1 MGLSSRRFFVTNDGV
16 LYRMSN
22 AKFERLMRQPESEPL
37 PAFSGQ
43 RIRVAELVV
52 EMLDREPYRV
62 CRESFSI
69 FQFDSDGCLD
79 IQRHD
84 QQQIALVNAM
94 VVPIFG
100 SEKPVGNVFDATDKF
115 VAQGGSWSPTDS
127 MRIQIEKAALG
138 LLACQAL

>member
-1 MGLSSRRFFVTNDGV
+1 
-16 LYRMSN
+16 MSN

-37 PAFSGQ
+37 QAFSGQ
-43 RIRVAELVV
+43 RIRAAELVI
-52 EMLDREPYRV
+52 EMFDREPYRV

-79 IQRHD
+79 IYRHD

-94 VVPIFG
+94 LTPIFC
-100 SEKPVGNVFDATDKF
+100 SKKPVGNVLDATDKF

-127 MRIQIEKAALG
+127 MRNQIEKAALG
-138 LLACQAL
+138 LLECPAL

>member
-16 LYRMSN
+16 LYRISN

-43 RIRVAELVV
+43 RIRAAELVI
-52 EMLDREPYRV
+52 EMFDREPYCV

-79 IQRHD
+79 IHRHD

-94 VVPIFG
+94 LTPIFG
-100 SEKPVGNVFDATDKF
+100 SEKPVGNVLDATDKF

-127 MRIQIEKAALG
+127 MRNQIEKAALG
-138 LLACQAL
+138 LLECSAL